1 MRAERARKLTGFLAI
16 AIALSL
22 VAALSAS
29 ARTNEPTAGTKGS
42 GVTTVSLSGW
52 ASSPEETAALRATIN
67 VFQRQ
72 NRGIRVQYAPISGDY
87 DAAMLARFASR
98 RPPDVFYVD
107 SLDVPDYRPALE
119 PLNRYINQSKFSLRP
134 FYPRLLNGFKVGNQ
148 ILGLPK
154 DWSPLGMVVNTGML
168 QRAGVTRPTT
178 WAQFTTALQR
188 LRTQNAVPGG
198 APACLALDWA
208 RILAFIYQNGGAW
221 LNAARTSSVIDSAA
235 NVQTVTTYLNWIRSG
250 NARTPTQLGVG
261 WCGEALGKE
270 KAAIIFEGNWVY
282 GFMQKDFPSV
292 RFRVDPM
299 IRNKQRGNLSFT
311 VSYSMSKFS
320 RNKAAGW
327 RLLRFLVGRQGQ
339 GVWSRNSGFLPSRS
353 DVRAPAGRTNF
364 VREAPAARPWQFIK
378 GFDRV
383 NDLAGKE
390 LEKAFNGDQTVTQ
403 MLRTIDQAT
412 EEAIRRSR

>member
-1 MRAERARKLTGFLAI
+1 MRSRRVAFATALGAL
-16 AIALSL
+16 IAL
-22 VAALSAS
+22 AAVGAGSVQ
-29 ARTNEPTAGTKGS
+29 ARVDKSSRPQTVQKTA
-42 GVTTVSLSGW
+42 VTLAGW
-52 ASSPEETAALRATIN
+52 ASSPEETRAL
-67 VFQRQ
+67 
-72 NRGIRVQYAPISGDY
+72 NRTVASFERFNKDIDVKYTPISGDY
-87 DAAMLARFASR
+87 DAAMLARFAAK

-119 PLNRYINQSKFSLRP
+119 PLNRYINQTKFSLKP

-154 DWSPLGMVVNTGML
+154 DWSPLGMVVNTAML

-282 GFMQKDFPSV
+282 GFMQKDFPNV
-292 RFRVDPM
+292 RFAVYPM
-299 IRNKQRGNLSFT
+299 IMNKQHGNLSFT
-311 VSYSMSKFS
+311 VSYSIGKNAK
-320 RNKAAGW
+320 NKQAAW
-327 RLLRFLVGRQGQ
+327 RLLRFLVGRNGQ
-339 GVWSRNSGFLPSRS
+339 LVWTRNSGFLPSRG
-353 DVRAPAGRTNF
+353 DVRAPAGRANF
-364 VREAPAARPWQFIK
+364 VKEAPYARPWQFIK

-390 LEKAFNGDQTVTQ
+390 LEKTFNGDQTIDV
-403 MLRTIDQAT
+403 MLRNIDRAT
-412 EEAIRRSR
+412 EEAIRRGR